1 MAFTHLH
8 VHTEYSL
15 LDGASRIGDIV
26 ARAGELGMDSLAI
39 TDHGV
44 MFGVIDFYKECL
56 KQGIK
61 PVIGCEIYTAART
74 LFDKDSEKDKHM
86 GHLVLL
92 AENNTGYKNLM
103 KIVSEAYRHGFYYKP
118 RADKDLLR
126 KYHEGIIALS
136 ACLAGEVQ
144 HRLLN
149 GDYDGAK
156 REALEMRDIFGED
169 NFFLELQD
177 QGLEEEVQLVQLP
190 LGGLE
195 ELPLLRPGHR
205 PGQEGVVEH
214 PQVGHRGADLV
225 GDVGD
230 QGFQAGLLP
239 LHRLAVGLHGVVE
252 PLQPVVEPGGEGLR
266 RRCRGRAGGPV
277 QHTVQ
282 GAAQLVGEIGHLPGH
297 APEEGQ
303 GPPQQGQGQQPPEEG
318 QPGLPRPRRQKE
330 DEGQGGEAGPG
341 GKPADQSGHGQGGH
355 RASPPT
361 HW

>member
-1 MAFTHLH
+1 MGEGEALRA
-8 VHTEYSL
+8 VH
-15 LDGASRIGDIV
+15 
-26 ARAGELGMDSLAI
+26 
-39 TDHGV
+39 
-44 MFGVIDFYKECL
+44 
-56 KQGIK
+56 
-61 PVIGCEIYTAART
+61 
-74 LFDKDSEKDKHM
+74 
-86 GHLVLL
+86 
-92 AENNTGYKNLM
+92 
-103 KIVSEAYRHGFYYKP
+103 
-118 RADKDLLR
+118 
-126 KYHEGIIALS
+126 
-136 ACLAGEVQ
+136 
-144 HRLLN
+144 
-149 GDYDGAK
+149 
-156 REALEMRDIFGED
+156 REAEPLG
-169 NFFLELQD
+169 LQGGQD
-177 QGLEEEVQLVQLP
+177 GVQGGGQGVGHRAVPLFQGDEAGLQPGGLHQGLEEEVQLVQLP